1 MIHAGS
7 RVLVDSHRDRRGAVP
22 DLHHLDRDSG
32 HEGQRRVRVL
42 GVVQPDRRQAPRLR
56 GLLERLA
63 HSVGSR
69 EVTAKPCGVPSS
81 CQGRATPRPR
91 NVTRNGLNSP
101 LETTGT
107 KKAPCRPELWGE
119 RALIVV
125 GCLRNPV
132 IGWFAGVFG
141 PESPGRSV
149 RIPWVDPARGYR
161 NGPASCRG

>member
-42 GVVQPDRRQAPRLR
+42 GVVQPDRRQAQRLR
-56 GLLERLA
+56 SLLERPA
-63 HSVGSR
+63 HAVGHVDLQQNPA
-69 EVTAKPCGVPSS
+69 EF
-81 CQGRATPRPR
+81 QFRARDEPAPRLR
-91 NVTRNGLNSP
+91 NVTRNGLNAP